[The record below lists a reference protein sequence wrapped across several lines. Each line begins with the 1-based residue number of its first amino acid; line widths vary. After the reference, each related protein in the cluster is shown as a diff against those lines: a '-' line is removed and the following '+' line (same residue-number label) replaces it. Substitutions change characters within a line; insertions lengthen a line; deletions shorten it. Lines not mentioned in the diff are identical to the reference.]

1 MPILTILAL
10 VAFIVAAV
18 LCGLGNRHPTVN
30 WGLAAGWLGLA
41 LLTLGQLPGVHP

>member
-18 LCGLGNRHPTVN
+18 LCGLGSRHPTLP
-30 WGLAAGWLGLA
+30 WGCAAGWLGLA
-41 LLTLGQLPGVHP
+41 LITLGQLPAMHT